1 MHLEGSCSSRDKI
14 RSCLPSVGNE
24 GGVVLDLV
32 REDRRP
38 VVPTRFPHHAGILL
52 VALHPEQVRRVR
64 HVLHDQRGCLLV
76 LVQLGDRLTSV
87 TPRVQLRRL
96 CDRQAVVVGLDEPR
110 LRLEV
115 DPSSVL
121 LPVDL
126 QLEVGVGDRVAPEG
140 GRVPRL
146 HLVRLRTLSDVGL
159 LLHNQTTSGGGK
171 PELVG
176 GVAHVVAVVD
186 VLDVVD
192 DEASIAGHVEPV
204 AGELVGAVEP
214 LDDRLGRSKGG
225 TGEGNLNL

>member
-1 MHLEGSCSSRDKI
+1 MYLAR
-14 RSCLPSVGNE
+14 VA
-24 GGVVLDLV
+24 
-32 REDRRP
+32 
-38 VVPTRFPHHAGILL
+38 AG
-52 VALHPEQVRRVR
+52 
-64 HVLHDQRGCLLV
+64 
-76 LVQLGDRLTSV
+76 VQLGGLGDG
-87 TPRVQLRRL
+87 
-96 CDRQAVVVGLDEPR
+96 QAVVVGLDEPG

-159 LLHNQTTSGGGK
+159 LLHNQTTPSGGK
-171 PELVG
+171 PKLVG

-204 AGELVGAVEP
+204 AGELIGAVEP

-225 TGEGNLNL
+225 TGEGNLKL